1 VHRRHWMRIF
11 VFALVLAAI
20 GAAASAQSQPGLV
33 DIATR
38 YVAAQEAVMQKATT
52 MHDVDALLA
61 FYAPGYTYYH
71 PQFGAKVTGL
81 DAVRNGITSHLG
93 ETTDAR
99 IEIRGILT
107 NGDMVSLA
115 LRESFTD
122 PATGKRIER
131 DRTTV
136 LTIKDGKVVQRVDM

>member
-1 VHRRHWMRIF
+1 MRMS
-11 VFALVLAAI
+11 VFGIPLAAA

-38 YVAAQEAVMQKATT
+38 YVAAQEVVMQKNAAAR
-52 MHDVDALLA
+52 DVDALLG

-81 DAVRNGITSHLG
+81 DTVRTGITSHLG
-93 ETTDAR
+93 ETADAQ
-99 IEIRGILT
+99 IEIRGILI

-122 PATGKRIER
+122 VATGKHIDR

-136 LTIKDGKVVQRVDM
+136 LTIRDGKVIQRVDM